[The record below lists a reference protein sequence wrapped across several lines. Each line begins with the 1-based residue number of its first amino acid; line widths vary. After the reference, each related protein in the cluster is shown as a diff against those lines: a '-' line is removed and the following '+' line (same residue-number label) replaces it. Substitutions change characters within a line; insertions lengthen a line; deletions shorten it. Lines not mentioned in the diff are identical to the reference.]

1 MPVVIIQKKKEITV
15 IILDSSL
22 TMFIELKTTY
32 QENIIRFSTMF

>member
-1 MPVVIIQKKKEITV
+1 MPVVIIEKKKEITV